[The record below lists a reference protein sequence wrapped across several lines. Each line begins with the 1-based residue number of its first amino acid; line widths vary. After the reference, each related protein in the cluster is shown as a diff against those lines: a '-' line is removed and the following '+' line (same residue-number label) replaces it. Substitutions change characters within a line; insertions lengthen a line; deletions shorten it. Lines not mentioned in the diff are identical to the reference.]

1 MLFELLH
8 VLPGS
13 SVYIDVATFLC
24 QGHLMNAENDSA
36 DSEDPNWAYPLLRT
50 VLTGAFIE
58 IIAAT
63 ILRVLSG
70 IGFVPMPL
78 MPVVGFFVAGAFL
91 TGSWAIGCFLL
102 YVRIRP
108 QLIKDPDR

>member
-1 MLFELLH
+1 M
-8 VLPGS
+8 
-13 SVYIDVATFLC
+13 D
-24 QGHLMNAENDSA
+24 AENDSA
-36 DSEDPNWAYPLLRT
+36 DSEDPNWAYPLLRM

-58 IIAAT
+58 IIATT
-63 ILRVLSG
+63 ILWVLSG

-78 MPVVGFFVAGAFL
+78 MPVVDFFVAGAFL

-102 YVRIRP
+102 YLRIRP